1 MGEQREFL
9 TEKHAKFFQRC
20 LLLLPAK
27 LQGEDANRL
36 SFIYFCLHG
45 LGLLKQL
52 KYTKEEL
59 QSYSDFIYKDYLL
72 ENDDFSAFRATP
84 YFKGLSKYDLPNLSS
99 TLFAL
104 LNLLILESDYSKVL
118 DNHKVMKFLQLSQ
131 IKEGEN
137 KGSFAPTLRNGD
149 NGEYVQFGETDV
161 RLCYIAASIR
171 HLVKY
176 DTLGEE
182 ERKNDID
189 TKALTDFILLRID
202 YQGGLSFTKHVESH
216 LGFSYC
222 GIACLK
228 LLGYEF
234 GSDFQKTVNWLVHR
248 QVDFPPQLYDFEYEY
263 HEEEDIGAFNGRENK
278 FGDTC
283 YSWWCTAS
291 LALISTSHLKLVD
304 LDKAQEYLL
313 NNVQNGMVGGF
324 SKDPSAT
331 PDPFHSFLGIA
342 SLALWRQNEAGDS
355 CLPDLDGVDEALVI
369 TSALKKFFEEQV
381 NY

>member
-228 LLGYEF
+228 LAF
-234 GSDFQKTVNWLVHR
+234 GIRIWLRFPKDSQLACSQTSGFSTATLRFWIRIPRRRRHR
-248 QVDFPPQLYDFEYEY
+248 SIQWARKQVWRYLLFVVVYC
-263 HEEEDIGAFNGRENK
+263 K
-278 FGDTC
+278 FG
-283 YSWWCTAS
+283 
-291 LALISTSHLKLVD
+291 I
-304 LDKAQEYLL
+304 DK
-313 NNVQNGMVGGF
+313 
-324 SKDPSAT
+324 
-331 PDPFHSFLGIA
+331 H
-342 SLALWRQNEAGDS
+342 
-355 CLPDLDGVDEALVI
+355 
-369 TSALKKFFEEQV
+369 
-381 NY
+381 